1 MNLPTNHATA
11 YGLNEPRPAV
21 QVRAIRAMSF
31 AQRLAVGMGF
41 IRSGRRLKRA
51 ALRQQHPDW
60 TDEEIAN
67 EMRHLT
73 TNGRT

>member
-1 MNLPTNHATA
+1 MNRPTIHNTA
-11 YGLNEPRPAV
+11 YGLNEPMPAV

-31 AQRLAVGMGF
+31 AKRLAVGMGF

-60 TDEEIAN
+60 TDAEIAD
-67 EMRHLT
+67 EMRRLT
-73 TNGRT
+73 TDGRT

>member
-1 MNLPTNHATA
+1 MNRPSIHATA
-11 YGLNEPRPAV
+11 YGLNEPMPSV

-31 AQRLAVGMGF
+31 AQRLAAGMGL

-60 TDEEIAN
+60 TDEEIAT
-67 EMRHLT
+67 EMRRLT